1 MALTLALDTNRYV
14 DLVRNDATAR
24 AVVER
29 AERVYLPFIVLGE
42 LRAGFLAGARA
53 AANDSTL
60 AEFLRSPHV
69 DVLWAEEATTRE
81 FARLMVQLKQNG
93 TPMPTNDVWIAA
105 LCLQHDV
112 PLFTRDR
119 HFDAIPR
126 LARL

>member
-14 DLVRNDATAR
+14 DFARNDPTAR

-29 AERVYLPFIVLGE
+29 ADRVYLPFVVLGE
-42 LRAGFLAGARA
+42 LRAGFLASARA
-53 AANDSTL
+53 ASNESTL
-60 AEFLRSPHV
+60 TEFLRSAHV
-69 DVLWAEEATTRE
+69 DVLWADEATTRE
-81 FARLMVQLKQNG
+81 FALLMVQLKQGG
-93 TPMPTNDVWIAA
+93 TPLPTNDVWIAA
-105 LCLQHDV
+105 LCLQHDA